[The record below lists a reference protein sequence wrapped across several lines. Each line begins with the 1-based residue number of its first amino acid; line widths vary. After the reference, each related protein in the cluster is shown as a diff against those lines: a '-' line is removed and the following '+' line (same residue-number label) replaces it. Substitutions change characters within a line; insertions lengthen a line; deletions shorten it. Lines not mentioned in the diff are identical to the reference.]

1 MLVWHFLKIPTIIY
15 FVHFAIVDDLQ
26 IVLNLVVKQHPIKNV
41 IIHWRIGYL
50 SNLFYIL
57 EKNLNNQI
65 AKLSVKDILYFANV
79 VTVGHDD
86 AKLALDLDVA
96 DFEDALQIV
105 SAKAV
110 DADYII
116 TRNKKDFVNSPIM
129 AILPEEV
136 GLVG

>member
-1 MLVWHFLKIPTIIY
+1 
-15 FVHFAIVDDLQ
+15 
-26 IVLNLVVKQHPIKNV
+26 
-41 IIHWRIGYL
+41 
-50 SNLFYIL
+50 
-57 EKNLNNQI
+57 
-65 AKLSVKDILYFANV
+65 VKDILYFANV

-110 DADYII
+110 DAVYII